1 MAQSEARL
9 RASKKYHEKLDDV
22 KFRVPAGER
31 EIIQAHARQ
40 TGESTNAFLYRAVK
54 ETMER
59 DKVAYLEGKKD

>member
-9 RASKKYHEKLDDV
+9 RASKKYHEKLDEV

-31 EIIQAHARQ
+31 AVIKAHAQQ
-40 TGESTNAFLYRAVK
+40 TGESTNAFIYRAVR

-59 DKVAYLEGKKD
+59 DRKKICEEK